1 MTSSHDPQLRFARL
15 VEQLNTGQISRR
27 GFLAA
32 GAALGVSAGVLGSM
46 IRHAQVA
53 GAAPHPQDATP
64 AAAAVAEGPSAGG
77 EGKTRGQDGEVR
89 ILIWQAPTLL
99 NVHTATGDKDT
110 AAASIVSEALLGYAL
125 DQSLIPKLA
134 AQIPTLESGDLAAD
148 FTAVTLRL
156 KPGLL
161 WSDGTPFTARDVVFT
176 HSWIMDPANNA
187 LTTDAW
193 GSIAT
198 IDAVD
203 DLTVAVTF
211 KAPTL
216 NWYVPFTGVSAGIL
230 PEHYVS
236 AGGDMATKPIG
247 TGPFTVT
254 SFAPNDQI
262 VYEAN
267 PNFRNPGQPYFQTVN
282 MKGGGDPATAAQAV
296 IETGDWD
303 FAWNVTVE
311 PEVIAGYESD
321 DAPGLFRV
329 QGGSSIER
337 ININFSDPRAAG
349 PDGQMSWYQN
359 PHPILSDPAVRQAM
373 ALGIDRQLI
382 VDRFYDP
389 RGERTTANFLTG
401 IPAVESPNTTWA
413 HDPEQA
419 GQILDAAGWTKN
431 GDTREKDGVRLQL
444 NLVTTVNSVRQ
455 KTQQVVKAN
464 LEDIGF
470 VIDLVQVDGGIFFDG
485 SAGNTQNSRH
495 MYCDM
500 NMFTSGPESPTPIN
514 YMLRF
519 YAGADASG
527 IAQQANAWS
536 GPNFIRYVN
545 PEYDAIMDRLIAG
558 QVASVDEVN
567 QLLIQLNDIVIRDNA
582 VIPLVNTGSK
592 YAIHA
597 TLVHGDRATGEDNVF
612 STTAIANFAN
622 IAGWN
627 RSEPVER

>member
-1 MTSSHDPQLRFARL
+1 MTTHDPQQAPFARL
-15 VEQLNTGQISRR
+15 VDQLNTGQISRR

-32 GAALGVSAGVLGSM
+32 GAALGVSTGMLGTM
-46 IRHAQVA
+46 IRHAQSV
-53 GAAPHPQDATP
+53 GAAPHPQDAT
-64 AAAAVAEGPSAGG
+64 AVAASPTTGPAAGG
-77 EGKTRGQDGEVR
+77 EAKTRGQDGEVK

-110 AAASIVSEALLGYAL
+110 AAASIVSESLLGYAL
-125 DQSLIPKLA
+125 DQSLIPRLTTVV
-134 AQIPTLESGDLAAD
+134 PTIESGDLAPD
-148 FTAVTLRL
+148 FSAVTLRL
-156 KPGLL
+156 QPDLL

-176 HSWIMDPANNA
+176 HSWIVDPANNA

-193 GSIAT
+193 GTIAT
-198 IDAVD
+198 IEATD
-203 DLTVAVTF
+203 DVTVAITF
-211 KAPTL
+211 TAPTL
-216 NWYVPFTGVSAGIL
+216 NWYVPFTGVSAAIL
-230 PEHYVS
+230 PEHYIS
-236 AGGDMATKPIG
+236 AGGDMSTAPIG
-247 TGPFTVT
+247 TGPFVIG

-267 PNFRNPGQPYFQTVN
+267 PNYRVPTQPYFQTVN
-282 MKGGGDPATAAQAV
+282 MKGGGDPGTAAQAV
-296 IETGDWD
+296 IQTGDWD
-303 FAWNVTVE
+303 FAWNVAVE

-321 DAPGLFRV
+321 DAPGVFKV
-329 QGGSSIER
+329 SGGSSIER
-337 ININFSDPRAAG
+337 ININFSDPKVAG
-349 PDGQMSWYQN
+349 PDGQLSWYQN

-413 HDPEQA
+413 YDPDQA
-419 GQILDAAGWTKN
+419 GQVLDAAGWVKN
-431 GDTREKDGVRLQL
+431 GDTREKDGIRLQL

-464 LEDIGF
+464 LEEIGF

-485 SAGNTQNSRH
+485 AAGNDQNSRH

-519 YAGADASG
+519 YAGADG
-527 IAQQANAWS
+527 GNIAQRANAW
-536 GPNFIRYVN
+536 GGANFIRYVN
-545 PEYDAIMDRLIAG
+545 PEYDAIIDRLVAG
-558 QVASVDEVN
+558 QVSGIDEVN

-592 YAIHA
+592 YAVHA
-597 TLVHGDRATGEDNVF
+597 SLIHGDRTTGEDNIF
-612 STTAIANFAN
+612 ANNAIADFAN

-627 RSEPVER
+627 RSEPIDR